1 MQIWPLRKTDDGR
14 SSSRVPVDSMPRRQ
28 RPLPELVRVPVG
40 IGIMRRISIRR
51 IPMRRIMRSRRCTVP
66 VGAPGSPPCYARVRH
81 RCPGHADYV
90 NEDRGWSV
98 GACKAALQ
106 NPDTEDQP
114 IGVNLWA
121 FQLNNQILC
130 RSAIHAEYRNGGIW
144 GIL

>member
-1 MQIWPLRKTDDGR
+1 MNCPPPGVYADLASTKNRRWPFLVKSPGGFDA
-14 SSSRVPVDSMPRRQ
+14 RRQ

-106 NPDTEDQP
+106 NPDTED
-114 IGVNLWA
+114 
-121 FQLNNQILC
+121 
-130 RSAIHAEYRNGGIW
+130 
-144 GIL
+144 